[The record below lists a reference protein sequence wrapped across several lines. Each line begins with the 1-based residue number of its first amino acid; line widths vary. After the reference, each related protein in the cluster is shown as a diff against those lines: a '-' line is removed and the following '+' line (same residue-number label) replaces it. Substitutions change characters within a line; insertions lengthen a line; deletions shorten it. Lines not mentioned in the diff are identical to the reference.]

1 MKVIPFFSN
10 EKQLIR
16 RACEGNAMAQ
26 ERLFKRHAPKMLSV
40 CRQYI
45 PELQRA
51 EEAMCNGFLKVFKNL
66 KSYRGEGSFEGWVR
80 RIMVRECISYLR
92 SDVKMY
98 FKDLTEITAV
108 SGYYTMEGSLEAQ
121 DIQHMIDELPPGYRS
136 VFVLYA
142 IEGYKH
148 QEIAEMLNISE
159 STSKTQ
165 LFKAR
170 KKLQENL
177 MEINSYHNGT
187 HEI

>member
-1 MKVIPFFSN
+1 
-10 EKQLIR
+10 
-16 RACEGNAMAQ
+16 
-26 ERLFKRHAPKMLSV
+26 
-40 CRQYI
+40 
-45 PELQRA
+45 
-51 EEAMCNGFLKVFKNL
+51 
-66 KSYRGEGSFEGWVR
+66 
-80 RIMVRECISYLR
+80 MVRECISYLR

-98 FKDLTEITAV
+98 YKDLTEITAV
-108 SGYYTMEGSLEAQ
+108 SGFNTMEGSLEAQ

-187 HEI
+187 HEIW